1 MLYPL
6 EDYIMFYFLRPQA
19 GPVFHPYE
27 LRQTYVSLMIAEGA
41 FLVSISS
48 DLGHTQTST
57 TNNVYIAS

>member
-1 MLYPL
+1 
-6 EDYIMFYFLRPQA
+6 MFYFLRPQA

-41 FLVSISS
+41 PLVSISS